1 MAIKETGIAARAKET
16 PAKSADE
23 LLREARQ
30 AQKFMGISKDDNA
43 STTGRLVNPPAAV
56 IPNPNGAGGEAGATG
71 FFGANLLGARVG
83 GGTNQTSTRYN
94 PLSNNQNNFTPAGN
108 GGFGVGIVRQDISG
122 LSALEQSRIMYGDTA
137 ASGFGKLSYGFNK
150 NQQNYTPNLNTSRTN
165 PYGIV
170 PEQRQP
176 TNTPPVVKA
185 GGTKPATP
193 PSYTNTIGGDKQSRL
208 NSTPNTPPAWGT
220 AGLYTYGQFS
230 NKEDAFL
237 TLMDKVSS
245 YENAAGTS
253 AGLTIPATIAQNLGL
268 TEALQT
274 PGSGWSLVN
283 GAWVNDG
290 STPVTGGTDYSNVGT
305 TDFTSTDF
313 YKNYAANNVS
323 FENQLRYDPATGRY
337 ISVGAW
343 MQKKNDKQG
352 YLTRGDRE
360 AKLRQKREG
369 AKKMSWSEIQG
380 SYEINNYYQ
389 PVEQTPSPFTGSWG
403 VVNFNTGS
411 G

>member
-1 MAIKETGIAARAKET
+1 MAIKETGIAAKAKET
-16 PAKSADE
+16 PAKSAE
-23 LLREARQ
+23 EVLRQARQ
-30 AQKFMGISKDDNA
+30 EQKFMGISKDDNA

-71 FFGANLLGARVG
+71 FFGANLLG
-83 GGTNQTSTRYN
+83 
-94 PLSNNQNNFTPAGN
+94 
-108 GGFGVGIVRQDISG
+108 
-122 LSALEQSRIMYGDTA
+122 SANIQ
-137 ASGFGKLSYGFNK
+137 
-150 NQQNYTPNLNTSRTN
+150 TSRTN
-165 PYGIV
+165 VYGR
-170 PEQRQP
+170 PQP
-176 TNTPPVVKA
+176 QPSEFVNPFSSNYIAQTYASPTIRA
-185 GGTKPATP
+185 GGTLSGDKQGNVTP
-193 PSYTNTIGGDKQSRL
+193 QRTEIGGDKQSEVGRTIPINSIGGDKQSRL
-208 NSTPNTPPAWGT
+208 SSTPNTPPAWGT

-230 NKEDAFL
+230 NKDNAFSV
-237 TLMDKVSS
+237 LMDKVAS
-245 YENAAGTS
+245 YELATGTKS
-253 AGLTIPATIAQNLGL
+253 GFTIPATTAQNLGL
-268 TEALQT
+268 DVELQK
-274 PGSGWSLVN
+274 PDSGWSLVD
-283 GAWVNDG
+283 GVWVNNG
-290 STPVTGGTDYSNVGT
+290 SSNSGTDYSNVGT

-352 YLTRGDRE
+352 YLARGDRE

-369 AKKMSWSEIQG
+369 ARKMSWSEIQG

>member
-16 PAKSADE
+16 PAKSAQE
-23 LLREARQ
+23 MLRQARQ
-30 AQKFMGISKDDNA
+30 EQKFMGISKDDNA

-71 FFGANLLGARVG
+71 FFGANLLSGA
-83 GGTNQTSTRYN
+83 NIQ
-94 PLSNNQNNFTPAGN
+94 
-108 GGFGVGIVRQDISG
+108 
-122 LSALEQSRIMYGDTA
+122 
-137 ASGFGKLSYGFNK
+137 
-150 NQQNYTPNLNTSRTN
+150 TSRTN
-165 PYGIV
+165 VYGR
-170 PEQRQP
+170 PQP
-176 TNTPPVVKA
+176 QPSGFVNPFSSNYIAQTYASPTIRA
-185 GGTKPATP
+185 GGTLSGDKQGTLPNAR
-193 PSYTNTIGGDKQSRL
+193 PSVNFSGAVIGGGQDNPLLNDGQNSRYNMYGRPRLDTGGTLSADKQGSIPTQRTEIGGDKQSRL
-208 NSTPNTPPAWGT
+208 SSTPNTPPAWGT
-220 AGLYTYGQFS
+220 AGIYTYGQFS

-352 YLTRGDRE
+352 YLARGDRE

-369 AKKMSWSEIQG
+369 ARKMSWSEIQG